1 MMGLMNLTAIVVA
14 AIGISVVAAQ
24 NSDPAAS
31 TLQTIR
37 GVVKAVSV
45 SSVSLGLGDKEIVF
59 TVDSSTTVSNPND
72 IRTHT
77 NDLVYRGRGSQSKK
91 ISDFV
96 KRGDRVTIVYRE
108 SGDVLHIVQIRVARK

>member
-1 MMGLMNLTAIVVA
+1 MMRLMNLTAIVVA
-14 AIGISVVAAQ
+14 VIGMSAVAAQ

-31 TLQTIR
+31 TRQTIR

-45 SSVSLGLGDKEIVF
+45 SSVSLELDDKEIVF

-72 IRTHT
+72 MRTHT
-77 NDLVYRGRGSQSKK
+77 NDLVYRGRGSQSTK